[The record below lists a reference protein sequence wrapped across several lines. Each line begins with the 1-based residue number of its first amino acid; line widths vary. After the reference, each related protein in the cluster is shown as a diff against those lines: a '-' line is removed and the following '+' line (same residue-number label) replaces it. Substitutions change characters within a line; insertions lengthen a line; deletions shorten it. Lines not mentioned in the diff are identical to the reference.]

1 MRLENIPFQVV
12 DWTSVPATRHPGAT
26 GAATWRTLEQGN
38 VRVRLVEYSPGYLAD
53 HWCAKGHVIHV
64 LAGDLITELQ
74 DGRTQTTRAGQSY
87 LVADETAPHRSRSQT
102 GVTMFIVD

>member
-12 DWTSVPATRHPGAT
+12 DWTLVPATRHPGTA
-26 GAATWRTLEQGN
+26 GQATWRTLEQGN

-64 LAGDLITELQ
+64 LSGDLITELQ
-74 DGRTQTTRAGQSY
+74 DGRTQTTRPGQTY
-87 LVADETAPHRSRSQT
+87 LVADEAAPHRSRSET